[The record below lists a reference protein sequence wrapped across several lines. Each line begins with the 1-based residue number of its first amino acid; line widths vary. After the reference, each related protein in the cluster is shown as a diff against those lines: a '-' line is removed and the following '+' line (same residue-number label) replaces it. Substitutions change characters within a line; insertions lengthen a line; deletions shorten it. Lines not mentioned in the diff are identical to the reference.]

1 MKIAYGASTA
11 ITITLNGLASSA
23 TAGRESTAIDNTI
36 NKFLDALVTA
46 TLKAA
51 DAALA
56 NDKAA
61 YVYAYGS
68 EDGVN
73 YSDLATGLDAA
84 HTPKVSPLIKVIPL
98 EQNVSQRVIFAIAQA
113 FGEIMP
119 RKWGIIVRNYSGQA
133 LAAAD
138 NSVSYTGIYS
148 I

>member
-1 MKIAYGASTA
+1 MKITYGASTA

-36 NKFLDALVTA
+36 NKFLDALVTVA
-46 TLKAA
+46 LKAA

-113 FGEIMP
+113 FGGVMP

-133 LAAAD
+133 LAAEG

>member
-1 MKIAYGASTA
+1 MKIAYGNSTA

-36 NKFLDALVTA
+36 NKFLDALVTV

-113 FGEIMP
+113 FGGVMP

-133 LAAAD
+133 LAAAG